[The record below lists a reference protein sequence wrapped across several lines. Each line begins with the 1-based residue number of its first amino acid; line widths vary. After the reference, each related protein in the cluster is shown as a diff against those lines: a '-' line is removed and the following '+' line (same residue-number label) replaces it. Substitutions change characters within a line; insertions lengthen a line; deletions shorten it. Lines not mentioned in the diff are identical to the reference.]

1 MAKSRSS
8 KKPIHHR
15 VKKYELNHTER
26 VLLAIIGVFGFILFW
41 RGLNSVMDSIPLLN
55 NEMFLV
61 LMGLVL
67 MYTAGLLIKFRK

>member
-1 MAKSRSS
+1 MASK

-15 VKKYELNHTER
+15 VRKYELNHTER
-26 VLLAIIGVFGFILFW
+26 VILAIIGVLGFILFW
-41 RGLNSVMDSIPLLN
+41 RGLSSVMDSIPLLN